1 MITYYEEQMPE
12 EQTQITECI
21 QTLLKQTF
29 ILERKY
35 DRRTERFLMNKD
47 FRICNKHLEFLKEY
61 FRLGGMEL
69 CENSQMGIFYIKG
82 ETVLGE
88 KIPKLATLYLLILKL
103 IYDEQMTAVSN
114 SVNVV
119 TTLGQINEVL
129 GSYRLLRSKPSFT
142 EIRRAIALL
151 KKYQIIEPL
160 DVLETIDGDGKLI
173 IYPTIQVV
181 LFGDE
186 IRGLL
191 QELGERDE
199 EPDDEQYAAIQNAGD
214 SEKSDELEKANNPEF
229 IEEEDE

>member
-1 MITYYEEQMPE
+1 
-12 EQTQITECI
+12 
-21 QTLLKQTF
+21 
-29 ILERKY
+29 
-35 DRRTERFLMNKD
+35 
-47 FRICNKHLEFLKEY
+47 
-61 FRLGGMEL
+61 
-69 CENSQMGIFYIKG
+69 
-82 ETVLGE
+82 
-88 KIPKLATLYLLILKL
+88 
-103 IYDEQMTAVSN
+103 MTTVSN

-160 DVLETIDGDGKLI
+160 DVLGLLMGMEID

-191 QELGERDE
+191 QELVREMKSLMMSNMLQFKTQE
-199 EPDDEQYAAIQNAGD
+199 IQKNQM
-214 SEKSDELEKANNPEF
+214 N
-229 IEEEDE
+229 